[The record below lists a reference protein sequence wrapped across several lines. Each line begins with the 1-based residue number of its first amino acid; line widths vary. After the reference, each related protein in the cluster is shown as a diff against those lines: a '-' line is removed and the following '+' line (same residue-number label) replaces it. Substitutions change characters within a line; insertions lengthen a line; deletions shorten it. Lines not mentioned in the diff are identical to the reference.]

1 MSLPKIDEWAV
12 VTVDVNSETVMSYE
26 GFIRL
31 VIQDDRFCLEPLGM
45 VFQVRKVTP
54 SGAILE
60 SQGRFY
66 FAESSIHQDFMELTL
81 TRPKLNEVVVVRA
94 EFCQHRGPVE
104 V

>member
-1 MSLPKIDEWAV
+1 MNVPKMDKWAV

-31 VIQDDRFCLEPLGM
+31 EIQDDRFCLEPLGM
-45 VFQVRKVTP
+45 VFHVRKVTP

-60 SQGRFY
+60 SQGHFY
-66 FAESSIHQDFMELTL
+66 FAECTIHQDFVELTL
-81 TRPKLNEVVVVRA
+81 TRPKFGEVVVVRA
-94 EFCQHRGPVE
+94 DFCESRAPVA